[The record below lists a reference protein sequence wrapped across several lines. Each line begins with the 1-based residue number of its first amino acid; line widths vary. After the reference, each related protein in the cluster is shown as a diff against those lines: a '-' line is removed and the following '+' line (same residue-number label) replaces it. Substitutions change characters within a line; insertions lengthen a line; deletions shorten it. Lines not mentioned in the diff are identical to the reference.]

1 MAPGTAITGKRKNA
15 KEFVC
20 NYKYRAEA
28 HVWGK
33 LVQSVQFMSGGWKNF
48 FNLEEYK
55 KALGKDNQRITLV
68 LCPVQDHMANQGL
81 ATEDCDLSDLA
92 SDEFFPPKKG

>member
-1 MAPGTAITGKRKNA
+1 MAPRTAITGKRKNA

-33 LVQSVQFMSGGWKNF
+33 LVQSVHFMSGGLKNF
-48 FNLEEYK
+48 FNVEDYK
-55 KALGKDNQRITLV
+55 KALREDYQRITLV
-68 LCPVQDHMANQGL
+68 LCPVQDHVANQGL

-92 SDEFFPPKKG
+92 SDDFSPI